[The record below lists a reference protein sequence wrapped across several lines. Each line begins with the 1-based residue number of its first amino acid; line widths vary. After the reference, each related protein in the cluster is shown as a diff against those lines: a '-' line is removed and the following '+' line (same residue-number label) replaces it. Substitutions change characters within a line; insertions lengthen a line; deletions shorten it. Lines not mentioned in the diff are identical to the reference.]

1 MSMMH
6 LLLTTKVGFDHRHKC
21 VLTFMEPFNQCLFWV
36 LGEVLVLYDKVMQV
50 VSEVFSTEVP
60 TVAVKDSKEA
70 DLRPIPLPVLVLG
83 LQYVQYYADSILII
97 LADNALVGVGS
108 IGLNYAALLV

>member
-1 MSMMH
+1 MH
-6 LLLTTKVGFDHRHKC
+6 LLLTTKVGLNHGHKG
-21 VLTFMEPFNQCLFWV
+21 VFAFSEPLYQCLFRV

-50 VSEVFSTEVP
+50 VSEVLSTEVS
-60 TVAVKDSKEA
+60 TMAVKDSKEA

-83 LQYVQYYADSILII
+83 LQYVQDYADSVLVI
-97 LADNALVGVGS
+97 LADNALVSVSS